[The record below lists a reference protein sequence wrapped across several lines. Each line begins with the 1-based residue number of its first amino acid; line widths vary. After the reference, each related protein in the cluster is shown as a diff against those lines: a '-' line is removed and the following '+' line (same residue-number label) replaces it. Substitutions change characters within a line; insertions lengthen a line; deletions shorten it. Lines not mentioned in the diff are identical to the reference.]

1 MKRFVYKLHSILPE
15 AWSLF
20 LTRLKTLNIGDPIK
34 VNVVLE
40 QENHTAILTGYE
52 ENTEALTRTILD
64 FIKTEESKI
73 KNQKRIMKNVPLDFH
88 KCQKI
93 WETHF
98 WKKLK
103 SDFPDLVFQVKNIK
117 KEVNLT
123 GKPAKVN
130 EALIK
135 INEYLM
141 ITKSKSF
148 NISKGRYEIFSMKE
162 VKDRFIE
169 EMKARRN
176 MAVWNVTDDKVY
188 MTSSNLEMV
197 DDALETFKKF
207 IPEEKIKIKDIGKVL
222 SMPDWQACVKKLKDS
237 YDKKMFISYQNSEV
251 CVTATIYI
259 FETVYKQ
266 IEHEL
271 KIYSEKCRI
280 DSKEVHLSL
289 QQFRYMQ
296 MFGQNEIS
304 KIKKSCTPKEL
315 EIKLNQSTCS
325 IEITGNNEYVK
336 KAYEKLMRSIHVG
349 SCSITNSG
357 APVLLTSGIGRETAK
372 RAGKEASCIR
382 YDEEGVCHN
391 REIRE
396 TESFKGQRRTS
407 KCLPIKIAECKLQL
421 CDKKLVV
428 MQGDVTKLEVDVI
441 VNAANGELDHC
452 GGLALAVSKAGQKYK
467 YFLLLSL

>member
-1 MKRFVYKLHSILPE
+1 
-15 AWSLF
+15 
-20 LTRLKTLNIGDPIK
+20 
-34 VNVVLE
+34 
-40 QENHTAILTGYE
+40 
-52 ENTEALTRTILD
+52 
-64 FIKTEESKI
+64 
-73 KNQKRIMKNVPLDFH
+73 
-88 KCQKI
+88 
-93 WETHF
+93 
-98 WKKLK
+98 
-103 SDFPDLVFQVKNIK
+103 
-117 KEVNLT
+117 
-123 GKPAKVN
+123 
-130 EALIK
+130 
-135 INEYLM
+135 
-141 ITKSKSF
+141 
-148 NISKGRYEIFSMKE
+148 
-162 VKDRFIE
+162 
-169 EMKARRN
+169 
-176 MAVWNVTDDKVY
+176 
-188 MTSSNLEMV
+188 
-197 DDALETFKKF
+197 
-207 IPEEKIKIKDIGKVL
+207 
-222 SMPDWQACVKKLKDS
+222 
-237 YDKKMFISYQNSEV
+237 MFISYQNSEV

-304 KIKKSCTPKEL
+304 KIKKSCTPKKL

-325 IEITGNNEYVK
+325 IEITGNNEDVK